1 MTLWT
6 EVNPITTTLGGR
18 RQQRN
23 DSDGTKPSFRYGLSA
38 REMVVLGEMTKGLSD
53 MQIAEALGITKF
65 TVNKHIGSILIKTDT
80 RSRTG
85 AAVRAIRE
93 HLVD

>member
-1 MTLWT
+1 MTVWT
-6 EVNPITTTLGGR
+6 PEVNPITTPAGR

-23 DSDGTKPSFRYGLSA
+23 DSDGTKPSFRYGLSP
-38 REMVVLGEMTKGLSD
+38 REMTVLGEMTRGLSD
-53 MQIAEALGITKF
+53 MQIADALGITPF
-65 TVNKHIGSILIKTDT
+65 TVNKHIGSILIKTDS

-93 HLVD
+93 HLLE